1 MQKVAR
7 IATGAGHH
15 ELAFT
20 SDDRYAFVT
29 NSQDGALSVIDIR
42 QLKKVKDIRTG
53 QRPSAIAFSSLS
65 KAVYVTD
72 EVDGT
77 ITVIKRREA
86 RGHGPPGDQAGDQN
100 RSL

>member
-29 NSQDGALSVIDIR
+29 NSQDALSVIDIR
-42 QLKKVKDIRTG
+42 QLKKVKDIRIG
-53 QRPSAIAFSSLS
+53 QRPSAIAFSSS
-65 KAVYVTD
+65 A
-72 EVDGT
+72 
-77 ITVIKRREA
+77 KR
-86 RGHGPPGDQAGDQN
+86 
-100 RSL
+100 SM

>member
-1 MQKVAR
+1 MVASDAERKGVTIIDVASMQKVAR

-42 QLKKVKDIRTG
+42 QLKKVKDIRTASRH
-53 QRPSAIAFSSLS
+53 RP
-65 KAVYVTD
+65 
-72 EVDGT
+72 
-77 ITVIKRREA
+77 
-86 RGHGPPGDQAGDQN
+86 
-100 RSL
+100 